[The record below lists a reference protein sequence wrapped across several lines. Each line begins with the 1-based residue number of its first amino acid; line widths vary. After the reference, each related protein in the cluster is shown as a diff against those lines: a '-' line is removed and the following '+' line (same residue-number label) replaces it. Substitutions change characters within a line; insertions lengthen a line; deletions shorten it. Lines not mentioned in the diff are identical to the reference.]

1 MMETIVISSENLITN
16 RKARDMIGQSN
27 LVDSTKETLSIIN
40 NGLKHHNNQIGSTK
54 SANIIEG
61 THHKFEPVGPFDDNF
76 EIETQ
81 DEHSN
86 FTNGSDKPTPP
97 PEVNA
102 NELQLNVKLFLR
114 EYNQEVALEAINY
127 LISRLGAK
135 VIDNM
140 YVTVPANVIAH
151 IGLTSQFS
159 ITETET
165 NSESDSGT
173 PRKDEKNEEIESD
186 PEKTKYAEDMISLWN
201 TLSEIKQV
209 QSLGLCDVETDI
221 FKKIYN
227 EVQIKPKNVQVNLKS
242 CCVVPPE
249 LKEFASINKIK
260 LLTHSD
266 SPEILGDSF
275 CSGINEGN
283 DNEAKKWTPL
293 WIIRFQAFKKL
304 RGVLQDKRYMIALK
318 RN

>member
-1 MMETIVISSENLITN
+1 M
-16 RKARDMIGQSN
+16 Q
-27 LVDSTKETLSIIN
+27 
-40 NGLKHHNNQIGSTK
+40 
-54 SANIIEG
+54 ANIIEG

-86 FTNGSDKPTPP
+86 FTNGSDKSTPP

-127 LISRLGAK
+127 LISRLGNTTNTQLRQFEKRNSIMFPILETLCNTSFTILGAK

-173 PRKDEKNEEIESD
+173 PRKDDKNEEIELD

-201 TLSEIKQV
+201 TLSKIKQV

-227 EVQIKPKNVQVNLKS
+227 EVQIKPKNVQVGN
-242 CCVVPPE
+242 
-249 LKEFASINKIK
+249 
-260 LLTHSD
+260 
-266 SPEILGDSF
+266 IL
-275 CSGINEGN
+275 N
-283 DNEAKKWTPL
+283 
-293 WIIRFQAFKKL
+293 
-304 RGVLQDKRYMIALK
+304 VLYTDR
-318 RN
+318 